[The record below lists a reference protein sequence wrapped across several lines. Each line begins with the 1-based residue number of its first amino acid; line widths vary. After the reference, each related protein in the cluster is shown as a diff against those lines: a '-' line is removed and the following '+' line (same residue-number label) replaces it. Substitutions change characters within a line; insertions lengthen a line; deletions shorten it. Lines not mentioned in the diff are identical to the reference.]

1 MNNELNSALYALA
14 VLLEPSN
21 SSQCSTPANGCHENS
36 DPENSDLRPLTPKT
50 QTANPENSD
59 LSKFKSV
66 LILSF
71 WGLRSEVWVFVTP
84 QTNEELNNLVQVQL
98 WICTELAQE
107 THLSKP
113 KVKLYNKI
121 YPCASTYRETC
132 LSLYETGRLSP
143 TTKSWDLRGLNFWKH
158 AWYSS
163 LILLAPMRLPIQT
176 KLLQLQ

>member
-50 QTANPENSD
+50 QTSNPENSD

-113 KVKLYNKI
+113 KVILYNKI
-121 YPCASTYRETC
+121 YPCASNYATKFILAPLLIARLVCLFMRPGDWVPPQNRETWEVWT
-132 LSLYETGRLSP
+132 SENTRDIHP
-143 TTKSWDLRGLNFWKH
+143 
-158 AWYSS
+158 
-163 LILLAPMRLPIQT
+163 
-176 KLLQLQ
+176 